1 MTSAKKTIQTQSGGP
16 SGQSEACQAEL
27 ACVPSGTRVLNTE
40 DGEPGVIVNGFA
52 FDAAAGGWTE
62 YEVETAY
69 GIERW
74 GRSEFVLMSE
84 LEAAAAET
92 A

>member
-1 MTSAKKTIQTQSGGP
+1 VTQANP
-16 SGQSEACQAEL
+16 SNETRNHQPAEL
-27 ACVPSGTRVLNTE
+27 PYVPGGTRVLNTE
-40 DGEPGVIVNGFA
+40 DGEPGIIVNGFA
-52 FDAAAGGWTE
+52 FDSAAGGWTE

-74 GRSEFVLMSE
+74 QRSEFVLMSE
-84 LEAAAAET
+84 IEAAAAET

>member
-1 MTSAKKTIQTQSGGP
+1 MTQANQPNAADNHQP
-16 SGQSEACQAEL
+16 AEL
-27 ACVPSGTRVLNTE
+27 PYVPGGTRVLNTE
-40 DGEPGVIVNGFA
+40 DAEPGVIMNGFA
-52 FDAAAGGWTE
+52 FDSAAGGWTE

-74 GRSEFVLMSE
+74 VRSEFVLMSE
-84 LEAAAAET
+84 IEAAVAET